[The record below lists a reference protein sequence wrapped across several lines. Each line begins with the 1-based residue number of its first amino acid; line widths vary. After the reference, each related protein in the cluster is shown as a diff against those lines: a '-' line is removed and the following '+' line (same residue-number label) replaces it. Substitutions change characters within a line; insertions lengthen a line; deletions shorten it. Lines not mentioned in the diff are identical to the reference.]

1 MKLERE
7 LSNSRVALRRS
18 QQKEKDLRLSAVRKR
33 TQHSKSVWS
42 LLDRAAQQTH
52 RNPPLALTQEIPTL
66 GLERDPIGL
75 LRAARRRSAKE
86 LGSETTNMRGRESK
100 SMFPKYVP
108 LNDAVLRRKRSS
120 VSRRP
125 AAELPLQTNVIL
137 QSPSSMA
144 LRRRQKQEQQFDR
157 GEGEEGERE
166 VHEGVRDGGGRGVRR
181 GKRPTEWEKIMSKTA
196 PPGVPLPLP
205 VFVEQEMEEMEDDD
219 GSWGR
224 NQGGGGGGGGGG
236 EGDSNEA
243 EEKPEEG
250 RNKRTLV
257 SQPRVMTHGVG
268 GDGPW
273 STAYPG
279 TRTKK
284 KLAETRKKEE
294 STRGDRESSR
304 SSKSNRSNRSNVF
317 LSTIGNFQTMEEIS
331 NIPRARE
338 VVEEEEESESRMN
351 SSNLIED
358 ERRGEME
365 TASTASEAASNDSRI
380 IIYPVESHLHLS
392 RTRARTR
399 RVRNQPLLEN
409 PYDMFAFEIKEAG
422 RKKRQLLMEILGSF
436 EHDLNEIE
444 KKIERDE
451 NNIKSPRMISSSL
464 TALVRE
470 EDEALFADVPSTS
483 IILTRAE
490 LQQMM
495 SNFQL
500 GKSTDGFSFL
510 NIQNTMNRLIQRIPT
525 YRGGQPR
532 IDGRRLLLSLRN
544 MVGVTYPEAK
554 NIHALKKAL
563 VRPIPLMARAPPALP
578 GSKLDRKKEYQVPQR
593 SMPRKDRSKRRW
605 DNDDFDATSLFIVPI
620 LARPSSM

>member
-1 MKLERE
+1 
-7 LSNSRVALRRS
+7 
-18 QQKEKDLRLSAVRKR
+18 
-33 TQHSKSVWS
+33 
-42 LLDRAAQQTH
+42 
-52 RNPPLALTQEIPTL
+52 
-66 GLERDPIGL
+66 
-75 LRAARRRSAKE
+75 
-86 LGSETTNMRGRESK
+86 
-100 SMFPKYVP
+100 
-108 LNDAVLRRKRSS
+108 
-120 VSRRP
+120 
-125 AAELPLQTNVIL
+125 
-137 QSPSSMA
+137 
-144 LRRRQKQEQQFDR
+144 
-157 GEGEEGERE
+157 
-166 VHEGVRDGGGRGVRR
+166 
-181 GKRPTEWEKIMSKTA
+181 
-196 PPGVPLPLP
+196 
-205 VFVEQEMEEMEDDD
+205 
-219 GSWGR
+219 
-224 NQGGGGGGGGGG
+224 
-236 EGDSNEA
+236 
-243 EEKPEEG
+243 
-250 RNKRTLV
+250 
-257 SQPRVMTHGVG
+257 
-268 GDGPW
+268 
-273 STAYPG
+273 
-279 TRTKK
+279 
-284 KLAETRKKEE
+284 
-294 STRGDRESSR
+294 
-304 SSKSNRSNRSNVF
+304 
-317 LSTIGNFQTMEEIS
+317 MEEIS

-338 VVEEEEESESRMN
+338 VVEEEEESESRIN

-358 ERRGEME
+358 ERREME

-392 RTRARTR
+392 RTRTRTR

-409 PYDMFAFEIKEAG
+409 PYDMFACEIKEAG

-444 KKIERDE
+444 KKIEREE
-451 NNIKSPRMISSSL
+451 NNTSRKNPRMISSSSF
-464 TALVRE
+464 TTLVRE

-500 GKSTDGFSFL
+500 ERSTDGFSFL